1 MTGETHRM
9 HRRRSAARGVRQ
21 GLGPAAC
28 ALALALPQASA
39 AQEAGGP
46 APLLSID
53 VFAGVQHVDDDP
65 GGSETL
71 ALAEIGLG
79 YFTSTSNQR
88 LSFSADVTAELG
100 EDGFALTDPSL
111 ALSYAAFTRQTEIGV
126 DVAFSRT
133 DLDGTPIDPDFDAG
147 DLTARTGG
155 RQDLDVA
162 LRLVTGRADPFGTTT
177 VLTWDRTE
185 FYDGAPDADTT
196 GYGIATALR
205 FTIDPRIVLRLTG
218 EWDRT
223 ERDDVGN
230 TEETVTRFGLEGDLA
245 IDRVWS
251 ASLGVGFAEFE
262 TTTGGITTVTDG
274 AEAFLALTREMPNG
288 VLSFSIDREVF
299 EEGSRDTVELSRS
312 MLLPDGRGELSGS
325 IGFVVFD
332 GDDIA
337 PLATLSYVGEPTR
350 RSTLLVDFDYS
361 GSIDDA
367 GDRIQ
372 RTSLSGAFRQN
383 LTENSSWALDAGLA
397 SVENDAPAAADV
409 LRTDLGLSYIH
420 ALSSDWNLVARAS
433 HEVVYEDG
441 ASTDRSNVFSLGV
454 ERSFRVRP

>member
-9 HRRRSAARGVRQ
+9 RRRRSAARGVRQ

-28 ALALALPQASA
+28 ALALALPQGAA
-39 AQEAGGP
+39 AQEAG
-46 APLLSID
+46 ALLSID
-53 VFAGVQHVDDDP
+53 VFAGVQHEDNDP

-71 ALAEIGLG
+71 ALAELGLG

-111 ALSYAAFTRQTEIGV
+111 VLSYAVFSRQTELGF
-126 DVAFSRT
+126 DLAYSRT
-133 DLDGTPIDPDFDAG
+133 DLDGTPLDPDFDAG
-147 DLTARTGG
+147 DLTPRAGARE
-155 RQDLDVA
+155 DIDAA
-162 LRLVTGRADPFGTTT
+162 LTLVTGRADPFGTTT
-177 VLTWDRTE
+177 VLSWGRTN
-185 FYDGAPDADTT
+185 FYDGAADPDETT
-196 GYGIATALR
+196 HGISTALR

-223 ERDDVGN
+223 EEDDAGN
-230 TEETVTRFGLEGDLA
+230 TVETVTRFGLEGDLA

-251 ASLGVGFAEFE
+251 ASLGVGFAELE
-262 TTTGGITTVTDG
+262 TRTGGATTVTDG
-274 AEAFLALTREMPNG
+274 AEAFLVLSREMPDG
-288 VLSFSIDREVF
+288 VLSFSVDREVF
-299 EEGSRDTVELSRS
+299 DDGPRDTVELSRS
-312 MLLPDGRGELSGS
+312 MLLPGGRGELAGS

-332 GDDIA
+332 GGDIA

-350 RSTLLVDFDYS
+350 RSTLVVDFDYS

-383 LTENSSWALDAGLA
+383 LTENSSWSVDAGLA
-397 SVENDAPAAADV
+397 SVENEAPAAIDV

-433 HEVVYEDG
+433 HEIVYEDG
-441 ASTDRSNVFSLGV
+441 ARTDSTNVFSLGF